1 MSCREWRLLCHEVEE
16 FQIPAL
22 TGALEDCSDYRAWCE
37 SNTPAAGNQ
46 SSSSAESFL
55 FYNQDQDVFTG
66 IGYQPESMD
75 VSPSQTQDGVS
86 PEDSFISVGEDI
98 CPLVE
103 PENELRRRD
112 CLLQRREESRQVNTE
127 DRIEPSQLSPAPLQ
141 STVESTVQSGG
152 QTSHLSVPSDRLSQD
167 NTTSDTTSKLSSSP
181 LVPNR
186 TLDTMDIRK
195 LSSSLC
201 SVTHQPDHASKFF
214 PTGLSSPGQKPVGSR
229 RFSSPGRYQGGLV
242 ERATPDGQD
251 EISASLQSMM
261 AETVFQSGPNTQSWG
276 TPSGE
281 GTLCPSTGSRG
292 STPDPIPP
300 DPLPNPASARL
311 STLTAFLAR
320 QGLLGRTGDK

>member
-1 MSCREWRLLCHEVEE
+1 VILYS
-16 FQIPAL
+16 
-22 TGALEDCSDYRAWCE
+22 
-37 SNTPAAGNQ
+37 TPQ
-46 SSSSAESFL
+46 
-55 FYNQDQDVFTG
+55 
-66 IGYQPESMD
+66 ESMD

-320 QGLLGRTGDK
+320 QGLPGGAQGTRYLTPRADVEGESQGRSTVKPNSSTQRGEGCMLQNTYKCSTHSRSSLYRRPNRPDQGL